1 VGGGGGWG
9 GFVWGGGRACVLCS
23 GRGGGGGGGGGD
35 GCSGGGE
42 RGRWSGRGGA
52 RLLALAPSVLSSGRG
67 RRPRRGRARVVLER
81 LGRAVRG
88 GGGGGGFRRARGAKQ
103 VFGPYRGLLPFCERG
118 FSLRA
123 RANGSVRTA
132 GLVGLVALRVWLPKL
147 CRARVWCVRR
157 TGMATKSV
165 FLGREPLSSRLRY
178 APPPRQS
185 CFGPKLLPSTDKNAC
200 VPGRGGHSGGGV
212 SLRIA
217 GRPVSPQTA

>member
-1 VGGGGGWG
+1 MEREGGGAVARARSFGTVLWP
-9 GFVWGGGRACVLCS
+9 WPAAEARACSC
-23 GRGGGGGGGGGD
+23 R
-35 GCSGGGE
+35 
-42 RGRWSGRGGA
+42 A
-52 RLLALAPSVLSSGRG
+52 RAAWP
-67 RRPRRGRARVVLER
+67 GRARV
-81 LGRAVRG
+81 
-88 GGGGGGFRRARGAKQ
+88 GGGGGFRRARGAKQ